1 MTEYLKKIMEEIG
14 FSDDACKYFLNMYS
28 QLGGDGVT
36 MLEELRHKYFLD
48 GGEDENEANGE
59 VYHSLDFYA
68 NENGISSYGLQMLF
82 MLCCSKRLEVGYKKK
97 KLGRELFI
105 DLMKDLE
112 YKNEECKKVYGEWG
126 MAVFGWM
133 HWHFLMKRFA
143 LGRFQYEKHG
153 IDVPYNKS
161 GFSLSVGDEV
171 LKMHIPSSGPLSREK
186 RIDSYKRAH
195 KFYGYKPGEKMV
207 IICNSWLL
215 FNENINI
222 FDEKSNLRDFMNDFD
237 NVQNTVC
244 ENAFPDSWRVFY
256 RDYEGSTDGFP
267 MDTSLQRNI
276 AKYLAEGKKIGF
288 GYGVL
293 IFDGENIV
301 NKI

>member
-1 MTEYLKKIMEEIG
+1 
-14 FSDDACKYFLNMYS
+14 
-28 QLGGDGVT
+28 
-36 MLEELRHKYFLD
+36 
-48 GGEDENEANGE
+48 
-59 VYHSLDFYA
+59 
-68 NENGISSYGLQMLF
+68 
-82 MLCCSKRLEVGYKKK
+82 
-97 KLGRELFI
+97 
-105 DLMKDLE
+105 
-112 YKNEECKKVYGEWG
+112 
-126 MAVFGWM
+126 
-133 HWHFLMKRFA
+133 
-143 LGRFQYEKHG
+143 
-153 IDVPYNKS
+153 
-161 GFSLSVGDEV
+161 
-171 LKMHIPSSGPLSREK
+171 
-186 RIDSYKRAH
+186 
-195 KFYGYKPGEKMV
+195 MV

-276 AKYLAEGKKIGF
+276 AKYLAKGKKIGF